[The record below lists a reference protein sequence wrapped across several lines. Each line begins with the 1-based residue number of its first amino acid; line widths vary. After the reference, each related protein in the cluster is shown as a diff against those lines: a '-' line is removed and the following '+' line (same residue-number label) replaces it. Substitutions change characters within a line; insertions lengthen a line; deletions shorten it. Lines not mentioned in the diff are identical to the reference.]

1 MHVDS
6 FDTGRLIY
14 LILLGLMVAGWFFA
28 QGRASWNKTLQHA
41 AVWLFIFLGAIAAFG
56 LWGDISQ
63 TVKPRQAVFAD
74 KNRIVVPRSPNGHYY
89 IDTTVN
95 GAAVRFVL
103 DTGASALVLTQ
114 DDARRAGLEPSK
126 LDYFSRAMT
135 ANGEVRTAPV
145 RLESLTLGSVTDT
158 NIAAVVNGG
167 EMSESLMGM
176 EYLQRWGRIEIAN
189 DTLTLV
195 R

>member
-63 TVKPRQAVFAD
+63 TVKPRQAVFAVE
-74 KNRIVVPRSPNGHYY
+74 NRIVVPRSPNGHYY
-89 IDTTVN
+89 IATTVN

-176 EYLQRWGRIEIAN
+176 EYLQRWGRIEIAGN
-189 DTLTLV
+189 RLTLT